1 MKNEHHYLHPMFL
14 KDLNIGGSP
23 MKCLVLGGCGFI
35 GSHVCDALAQKG
47 HDVFVYDVWLD
58 PNCKYP
64 MGAPDKE
71 ADWLNVLIKD
81 TDRVYNFS
89 GILGTSS
96 SFDYVSH
103 ILEVN
108 TNFAVYIMQKCLKY
122 GKTLIS
128 IGVPPAMWLN
138 PYAITKACMTEFSK
152 MFYAEGLKGTTLI
165 PYNIYG
171 ERQVFTVTEKLV
183 PAVIHRILHNEPIK
197 VYGHGRQQIDMMYVK
212 DLAKYV
218 AEIDHFG
225 ADTIHIGTGKAITV
239 LEIVEA
245 ICEKMD
251 VKPNIEWRET
261 RKGEAEEVY
270 VVAPSINTN
279 VITDLTAGLDYTIE
293 WYRKFVEHYKGKDT
307 INERVSIIEPWER

>member
-1 MKNEHHYLHPMFL
+1 
-14 KDLNIGGSP
+14 

-47 HDVFVYDVWLD
+47 DEVVIYDVYRDLNCRYEFSGPDDEIMLLD
-58 PNCKYP
+58 
-64 MGAPDKE
+64 ARIEE
-71 ADWLNVLIKD
+71 ADRI
-81 TDRVYNFS
+81 YNFS

-96 SFDYVSH
+96 SFNYVKH
-103 ILEVN
+103 ILEIN
-108 TNFAVYIMQKCLKY
+108 TNFAVDIMQKCLKY

-128 IGVPPAMWLN
+128 VGVPPAMWLN
-138 PYAITKACMTEFSK
+138 PYAISKACMTEFSK

-171 ERQVFTVTEKLV
+171 DRQVCTITEKLV

-212 DLAKYV
+212 DFAKYV

-225 ADTIHIGTGKAITV
+225 ADTIHTGTGIATAV

-245 ICEKMD
+245 ICFKMG
-251 VKPNIEWRET
+251 VKPNIEWCGT

-279 VITDLTAGLDYTIE
+279 VITNLATGLDYTIE
-293 WYRKFVEHYKGKDT
+293 WYRKFVEYYKDIDT
-307 INERVSIIEPWER
+307 INERVSIIEPWTKQQ